1 LTFVSLAVANSTSI
15 QSTVTPPVP
24 IVILGTDALL
34 AAAPATPVQLAHACL
49 RGGFANVIPASWGD
63 ELVAAAMMRSLVE
76 FNGAP
81 AIQCSCPLVA
91 HRLLTVGPDLRPAL
105 VPLVPPA
112 VAIARYLR
120 SIASPSVVRIT
131 YVGTCPGAIDAAI
144 DIRMT
149 PTALIELLAERDIM
163 LDEQPRVFDSVLPY
177 DRRRFLSQP
186 GGVPTA
192 DALSRNSGSR
202 SLVEIDGADLVGEI
216 AQHLL
221 GGKNVLID
229 AAPALGCV
237 CSGAVDGVRAHDARQ
252 RAVALEP
259 PRSPTP
265 IIDELPSLDLNLR
278 LPAAPRS
285 PVDVMAEPRR
295 GAAPLPVP
303 RRMAPIEIDAMPKS
317 GGAALV
323 GPIVTVVHATRSG
336 DGKPLPR
343 AYVARRRLT
352 PRGGTPIVRDESTI
366 EPLPP
371 AESH

>member
-1 LTFVSLAVANSTSI
+1 MANSTTI
-15 QSTVTPPVP
+15 QSTIAPPVP

-63 ELVAAAMMRSLVE
+63 ELVASAVMRALPD
-76 FNGAP
+76 FGGAP

-91 HRLLTVGPDLRPAL
+91 HRLLSVGPDLRPAL
-105 VPLVPPA
+105 VPLVPPP

-120 SIASPSVVRIT
+120 SIAGPSTVRIT
-131 YVGTCPGAIDAAI
+131 YVGACAGAIDSSI

-177 DRRRFLSQP
+177 DRRRFQSQP
-186 GGVPTA
+186 GGAPSA
-192 DALSRNSGSR
+192 DSLRREGGSR
-202 SLVEIDGADLVGEI
+202 TLVEVDGPDLVGEI

-221 GGKNVLID
+221 GGRSVLID
-229 AAPALGCV
+229 VAPALGCV
-237 CSGAVDGVRAHDARQ
+237 CSGAVDGVAGQGARSHV
-252 RAVALEP
+252 VALEP

-265 IIDELPSLDLNLR
+265 IIDELPSLDLGLSV
-278 LPAAPRS
+278 PAAARS
-285 PVDVMAEPRR
+285 AVDVMAAPRR
-295 GAAPLPVP
+295 DPVV
-303 RRMAPIEIDAMPKS
+303 S
-317 GGAALV
+317 V
-323 GPIVTVVHATRSG
+323 ATPARSV

-352 PRGGTPIVRDESTI
+352 PRGGTPVARGESPI
-366 EPLPP
+366 QPLPP
-371 AESH
+371 AELH